1 MPPLKLNEFKLKR
14 VHKFK
19 YLGQYLM
26 GDQKDIDRERRAVSI
41 KGNMLARKY
50 ARCSDEVKLP
60 LFKPHCQNL
69 WGN

>member
-1 MPPLKLNEFKLKR
+1 
-14 VHKFK
+14 
-19 YLGQYLM
+19 M
-26 GDQKDIDRERRAVSI
+26 GDQKDIDRERRAVAI
-41 KGNMLARKY
+41 KGNMLARNY